1 MKILVIA
8 TILSSVSLCTSAEYG
23 SPNVYEFLAPARLN
37 YGFNAGIRLPQLPTL
52 SFKEQEIPIPVPD
65 LANVEIPFVYP
76 IFSIPSRALQSTRL
90 IRNWNDAIQVRFQC
104 LQTAPYSL
112 VESLYLCDGLT
123 ALPLLISKNNRELVA
138 ESKCP

>member
-1 MKILVIA
+1 MKMLVIVLLF
-8 TILSSVSLCTSAEYG
+8 TCVSLCVGAESR

-76 IFSIPSRALQSTRL
+76 IFSIPSRTLQSTK
-90 IRNWNDAIQVRFQC
+90 A
-104 LQTAPYSL
+104 Y
-112 VESLYLCDGLT
+112 
-123 ALPLLISKNNRELVA
+123 
-138 ESKCP
+138 